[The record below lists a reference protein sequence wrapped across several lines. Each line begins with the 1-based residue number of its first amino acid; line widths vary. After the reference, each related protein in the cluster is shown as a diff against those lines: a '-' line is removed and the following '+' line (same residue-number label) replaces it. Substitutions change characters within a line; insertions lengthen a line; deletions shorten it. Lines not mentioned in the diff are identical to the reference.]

1 MNEQRENNSKPYIN
15 DKNIENNT
23 QASKTS
29 TTANNRNITEVIQ
42 GENKLQT
49 GSQPIENKTGNI
61 FIIMDSNRKLI
72 SFEKLFAE
80 ELFDQNASIITIPCG
95 NINKARNILKS
106 HNISNPS
113 KILLHVG
120 INDID
125 NEHPEDIAYKLKLLA
140 EEYKEKFK
148 CEVFLLDITSRKD
161 QYHQDVEM
169 INHNPNSLL
178 K

>member
-1 MNEQRENNSKPYIN
+1 M
-15 DKNIENNT
+15 
-23 QASKTS
+23 
-29 TTANNRNITEVIQ
+29 
-42 GENKLQT
+42 QT

-80 ELFDQNASIITIPCG
+80 GLFDQNALIITIPCG

-106 HNISNPS
+106 RDISNPS

-125 NEHPEDIAYKLKLLA
+125 NEHPEDIVYKLRLLA